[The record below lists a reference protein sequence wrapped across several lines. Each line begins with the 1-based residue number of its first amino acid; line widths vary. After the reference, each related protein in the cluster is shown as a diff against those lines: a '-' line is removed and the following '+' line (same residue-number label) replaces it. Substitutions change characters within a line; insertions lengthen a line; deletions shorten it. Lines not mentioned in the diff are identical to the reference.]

1 MMLRT
6 SRSSATPVPEVL
18 ASSEAEDAGTETPRP
33 VLRRRIPLRA
43 RLRRDWPLLLLV
55 FPALLQLAFFF
66 YLPSLFSVIAFMDY
80 SPYRPLWENPIIGFT
95 YFQMLFQDPYFVG
108 ALINTLKFALAQL
121 LFVFPF
127 SIFLALLVHGMLNK
141 VLRNGFQ
148 SIVYLPY
155 FFSWVLVV
163 TIFLQILGQD
173 GLLSRWLVGMGAE
186 RLTIMNNPETFTFLA
201 WMQWTWKDAGWGMII
216 FLAALGAISP
226 SLYEAAA
233 ADGAS
238 RWQRLWHITLPG
250 IRPVIVLLLILQLGG
265 ILTVGFEQ
273 YQLQREAVGWQ
284 TAEVLDTFVYYRT
297 ILASDGESLGT
308 AAGLFK
314 GVIGLLLILSANNVA
329 HRLGE
334 QGVFQK
340 S

>member
-1 MMLRT
+1 MTITAT
-6 SRSSATPVPEVL
+6 SKDRSTETAPEV
-18 ASSEAEDAGTETPRP
+18 TERQPRKM
-33 VLRRRIPLRA
+33 PLRQ
-43 RLRRDWPLLLLV
+43 RLRRDWPLLLLTLPV
-55 FPALLQLAFFF
+55 LVQLAVFF
-66 YLPSLFSVIAFMDY
+66 YTPSAYSVIAFMDF

-95 YFQMLFQDPYFVG
+95 WFKMLFEDPFFVP
-108 ALINTLKFALAQL
+108 ALINTLQFALAQL
-121 LFVFPF
+121 IFVFPV
-127 SIFLALLVHGMLNK
+127 SIGLALLMHSIISTR
-141 VLRNGFQ
+141 LRSVFQ

-163 TIFLQILGQD
+163 SVFAQILGPS
-173 GLLSRWLVGMGAE
+173 GLFSRWLVGMGGD
-186 RLTIMNNPETFTFLA
+186 RLDIMRDPDTFMFLA

-216 FLAALGAISP
+216 FLAALSAIDP
-226 SLYEAAA
+226 ALYESAAV
-233 ADGAS
+233 DGAS

-250 IRPVIVLLLILQLGG
+250 IRPVIILLLILQLGG

-273 YQLQREAVGWQ
+273 YQLQRESVGWQ

-297 ILASDGESLGT
+297 ILSSGGESLGT

-314 GVIGLLLILSANNVA
+314 GLIGLLLILAANHVA

-334 QGVFQK
+334 QGIYQK

>member
-1 MMLRT
+1 MARPALT
-6 SRSSATPVPEVL
+6 VAPAP
-18 ASSEAEDAGTETPRP
+18 AEDAVAGSARP
-33 VLRRRIPLRA
+33 ATRRRIPLRA

-55 FPALLQLAFFF
+55 LPALLQLAFFF
-66 YLPSLFSVIAFMDY
+66 YLPSLFSAIAFMDY
-80 SPYRPLWENPIIGFT
+80 SPYRPVWENPIVGFS
-95 YFQMLFQDPYFVG
+95 YFQILFQDPYFVD
-108 ALINTLKFALAQL
+108 ALLNTLKFAFAQL
-121 LFVFPF
+121 MFVFPL
-127 SIFLALLVHGMLNK
+127 SIILALIVHGLVSK
-141 VLRNGFQ
+141 VLRNSFQ

-155 FFSWVLVV
+155 FFSWVLGV
-163 TIFLQILGQD
+163 TIFLQVLGQD
-173 GLLSRWLVGMGAE
+173 GLLSRWLVGIGAE
-186 RLTIMNNPETFTFLA
+186 RLQIMNDPDTFTFLA
-201 WMQWTWKDAGWGMII
+201 WMQWSWKDAGWGMII
-216 FLAALGAISP
+216 FLAALGSISP

-273 YQLQREAVGWQ
+273 YQLQRDAVGWQ

-314 GVIGLLLILSANNVA
+314 GVIGLLLIVSANHVA

-334 QGVFQK
+334 QGVFQRA
-340 S
+340 